1 LRRLNGSAAYWT
13 RLSGALLAE
22 PDIASTP
29 YYRDTN
35 LWPGAARSD
44 SPSVVLVYGKFWN
57 LRFKHCTEA

>member
-1 LRRLNGSAAYWT
+1 LRRLKGSAAYWT

-35 LWPGAARSD
+35 LRPGTSRSD
-44 SPSVVLVYGKFWN
+44 SPSVVLIYGEF
-57 LRFKHCTEA
+57 